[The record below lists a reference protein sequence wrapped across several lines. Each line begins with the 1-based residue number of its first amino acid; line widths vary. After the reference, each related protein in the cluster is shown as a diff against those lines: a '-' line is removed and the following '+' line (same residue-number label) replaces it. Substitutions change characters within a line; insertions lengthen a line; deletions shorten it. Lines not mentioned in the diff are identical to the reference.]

1 MATNVTHPGW
11 MSVHGVRLEIVER
24 GQGRPILWLHGEE
37 GLDPGA
43 QFLDLLAAH
52 GSVLAPSH
60 PGFGHSPD
68 VASIDTVDDLSYL
81 YLDVL
86 AERNLRDVTVV
97 GSSLGGWI
105 AAEMAV
111 KCSDRFSGLVLVAP
125 LGIKVGDR
133 ETRDIPDIFALPPD
147 EVARLQYRDPAKVA
161 VDHGQL
167 SDDQLTV
174 IARNREATALYAW
187 EPYFHNPK
195 LRQWLHRITLPTLL
209 LSIDSSPPRTTA
221 TRSGPP
227 FRARGSRRSI
237 GPATSRTSK
246 SRRPSSSASA
256 DSSASERRRTLVAMR
271 AWFFSENAY
280 HLLPDSKEYD
290 SIRVKLPNR
299 YYDPKIGADLY
310 HRFIDEWKIA
320 EDLGLEI
327 MVNEHHQTATNLNPS
342 AAVVMGALA
351 RDTRK
356 ARLLILGNP
365 IANRREPVRVAE
377 EMAMVD
383 VYSRGRLECG
393 FVRGVPYEM
402 SAGNHRPT

>member
-86 AERNLRDVTVV
+86 AERK
-97 GSSLGGWI
+97 LGGWI

-209 LSIDSSPPRTTA
+209 LWGADDRFVTA
-221 TRSGPP
+221 AYYGDA
-227 FRARGSRRSI
+227 FRAAIPGARFETIDRAGHFPHIEEPAALVERIRGFI
-237 GPATSRTSK
+237 G
-246 SRRPSSSASA
+246 
-256 DSSASERRRTLVAMR
+256 E
-271 AWFFSENAY
+271 
-280 HLLPDSKEYD
+280 
-290 SIRVKLPNR
+290 
-299 YYDPKIGADLY
+299 
-310 HRFIDEWKIA
+310 
-320 EDLGLEI
+320 
-327 MVNEHHQTATNLNPS
+327 
-342 AAVVMGALA
+342 
-351 RDTRK
+351 RK
-356 ARLLILGNP
+356 A
-365 IANRREPVRVAE
+365 
-377 EMAMVD
+377 
-383 VYSRGRLECG
+383 
-393 FVRGVPYEM
+393 
-402 SAGNHRPT
+402 

>member
-11 MSVHGVRLEIVER
+11 MIVHGVRLEIVER

-60 PGFGHSPD
+60 PGFGRSPD

-111 KCSDRFSGLVLVAP
+111 KCSDRFSGLVLIAP

-147 EVARLQYRDPAKVA
+147 EVARLQYRDPAKMA
-161 VDHGQL
+161 VDHGKL

-209 LSIDSSPPRTTA
+209 LWGADDRFVTA
-221 TRSGPP
+221 SYYGDA
-227 FRARGSRRSI
+227 FRAAI
-237 GPATSRTSK
+237 
-246 SRRPSSSASA
+246 
-256 DSSASERRRTLVAMR
+256 
-271 AWFFSENAY
+271 
-280 HLLPDSKEYD
+280 
-290 SIRVKLPNR
+290 
-299 YYDPKIGADLY
+299 
-310 HRFIDEWKIA
+310 
-320 EDLGLEI
+320 
-327 MVNEHHQTATNLNPS
+327 PS
-342 AAVVMGALA
+342 ARFETIDRAGHFPHLEEPAALVERISGFVGA
-351 RDTRK
+351 RK
-356 ARLLILGNP
+356 A
-365 IANRREPVRVAE
+365 
-377 EMAMVD
+377 
-383 VYSRGRLECG
+383 
-393 FVRGVPYEM
+393 
-402 SAGNHRPT
+402 